1 MSCKVVTFSF
11 SMSGASLASA
21 LAILSVKLSLRRLP
35 TIVTMLYGAAI
46 GGDPL
51 LKRNRLPCTSRT
63 CQKMQVHEIGFQEAM
78 TESSIGG
85 GCPQGS
91 GCEYAT
97 SEFPDSLVGQPHRA
111 VEAKLTLAPGAQ
123 SNASALTICQP
134 GFKNATNFW
143 FRTPDGNGVSRCTTR
158 ITSSMPSRFPSLS

>member
-1 MSCKVVTFSF
+1 MSCKGVTFSF
-11 SMSGASLASA
+11 SVSGASLASA

-35 TIVTMLYGAAI
+35 TIVTMLCGAAM

-51 LKRNRLPCTSRT
+51 LERNRLPCLAAPAKRCKCMKLDFEQALRRVIDHVPAAAAAHMGADRS
-63 CQKMQVHEIGFQEAM
+63 EALA
-78 TESSIGG
+78 
-85 GCPQGS
+85 P
-91 GCEYAT
+91 
-97 SEFPDSLVGQPHRA
+97 
-111 VEAKLTLAPGAQ
+111 LTLAPGAQ

-143 FRTPDGNGVSRCTTR
+143 FRTLDGNGVSRCTTR